1 MFVDIHTH
9 ILPGIDDGAAD
20 IEASIGMLDIASLE
34 DKESCIIATP
44 HYICGSLQNGA
55 EKVAGKLE
63 ELKTVASDRGL
74 KLDLRRGCEIFLS
87 TEVPELLESGEIST
101 LAGSSYVLVELP
113 MMSIP
118 EYTADVLYKLQLKG
132 YNPIIA
138 HPERYRD
145 VIADPNCLL
154 EYLQRGIHFQINAS
168 SLKGLYGKQIRET
181 ALVLLKHN
189 MVHFVASDAHTC
201 RSRSPKLSKAYGI
214 VCSEVGLDIAERLFC
229 RNGLA
234 VLENRK
240 LEADEA
246 LEVRKG
252 IGYSLT
258 NAMRKMFSINL

>member
-1 MFVDIHTH
+1 MFVDIHAH
-9 ILPGIDDGAAD
+9 ILPGIDDGASDMETA
-20 IEASIGMLDIASLE
+20 IGMLDIAAFE

-44 HYICGSLQNGA
+44 HYIFGSLQNGA
-55 EKVAGKLE
+55 AKVEGKLE
-63 ELKTVASDRGL
+63 ELRKAASDKAL

-87 TEVPELLESGEIST
+87 TEVPELLDSGEIST

-118 EYTADVLYKLQLKG
+118 EYTADVLYQLKLKG

-145 VIADPNCLL
+145 VIADPNRLL
-154 EYLQRGIHFQINAS
+154 EYLQRGIYFQINAS
-168 SLKGLYGKQIRET
+168 SLKGLYGKKIRET
-181 ALVLLKHN
+181 ALILLKHN

-201 RSRSPKLSKAYGI
+201 RSRSPKLTKAYGI
-214 VCSEVGLDIAERLFC
+214 VCDEVGLDIAERLFY

-234 VLENRK
+234 VLENRE

-246 LEVRKG
+246 FAVRKG
-252 IGYSLT
+252 FGYSLT
-258 NAMRKMFSINL
+258 NAMRKMFSANI